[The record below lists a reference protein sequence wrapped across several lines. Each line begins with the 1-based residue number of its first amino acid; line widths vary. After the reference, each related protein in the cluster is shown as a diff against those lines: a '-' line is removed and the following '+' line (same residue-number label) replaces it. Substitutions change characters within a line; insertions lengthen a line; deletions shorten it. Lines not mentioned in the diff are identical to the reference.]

1 MKGEN
6 IKEVE
11 ALIQELNET
20 LETIGH
26 MIHSCEYKITEKI
39 LVKVYEEINAK
50 IEQNE
55 NTLKWL
61 KSKNKD

>member
-1 MKGEN
+1 MKGET

-20 LETIGH
+20 CDTLDH

-39 LVKVYEEINAK
+39 LVKAYEEINAK
-50 IEQNE
+50 IETEN
-55 NTLKWL
+55 NTLTWL
-61 KSKNKD
+61 KSVK

>member
-1 MKGEN
+1 MNET

-20 LETIGH
+20 REAIGD

-39 LVKVYEEINAK
+39 LIKAYEEINAK
-50 IEQNE
+50 IETEN
-55 NTLKWL
+55 NTLTWL
-61 KSKNKD
+61 KSVK